1 VQIKDQDRTEKGT
14 LSIPIEISWTP
25 NSGRVFTKKALAL
38 AVSRFGAIIAVQ
50 HKLAPIQ
57 QITIRCTGK
66 EDVIAQVVGQI
77 REQYEGYVYGLAF
90 LDPNSN
96 PWSAKIPS
104 VAETSQSVSR
114 QLLECEACKTREL
127 VYLDGIQYE
136 VYYANGSLSLHC
148 KQCAVWTIWK
158 LAQHEDAIDPNT
170 RAAESD
176 LSPDAQSAGLP
187 RTHDERKRFRVRL
200 KKFKACI
207 RRPGFLE
214 DVVRVE
220 DVTRDGFRFVSH
232 KLYEKGASIQVA
244 IPYMAD
250 SPNIFVPAQII
261 RFRDLPRKK
270 GIEYGVAYL
279 EALVDPPADS

>member
-1 VQIKDQDRTEKGT
+1 VQIKDQDRTEKGS
-14 LSIPIEISWTP
+14 LSIPIEISWTAE
-25 NSGRVFTKKALAL
+25 SGRAFTKKAVAL
-38 AVSRFGAIIAVQ
+38 AIGRFGAIIAVHQ
-50 HKLAPIQ
+50 KLAPIQ
-57 QITIRCTGK
+57 QITISCTGK

-77 REQYEGYVYGLAF
+77 REQYEGYVYGLSF
-90 LDPNSN
+90 LDPNAN
-96 PWSAKIPS
+96 PWSATIPS
-104 VAETSQSVSR
+104 IAETAQSVSR

-127 VYLDGIQYE
+127 VYLDRIQSE
-136 VYYANGSLSLHC
+136 VFDANGSLSLHC

-158 LAQHEDAIDPNT
+158 LAQHEDTVEPNE
-170 RAAESD
+170 RAVGTD

-232 KLYEKGASIQVA
+232 KLYEKGSTIQVA
-244 IPYMAD
+244 IPFMPD

-270 GIEYGVAYL
+270 GTEYGVAYM
-279 EALVDPPADS
+279 EAPVDPPTDS

>member
-1 VQIKDQDRTEKGT
+1 MQIKDQDRTEKGT
-14 LSIPIEISWTP
+14 LSIPIEVSWTADT
-25 NSGRVFTKKALAL
+25 GRAFTKKAVAL
-38 AVSRFGAIIAVQ
+38 AISRFGAIIAVH
-50 HKLAPIQ
+50 HKLATIQ
-57 QITIRCTGK
+57 QITISCTGK
-66 EDVIAQVVGQI
+66 QDVIAQVVGQI

-90 LDPNSN
+90 LDPNAN

-104 VAETSQSVSR
+104 VAETAQSVSR

-136 VYYANGSLSLHC
+136 VFGANGSLARHC
-148 KQCAVWTIWK
+148 KQCSVWTIWK
-158 LAQHEDAIDPNT
+158 LAQHEDAVEPDPGDLLPDEQ
-170 RAAESD
+170 AA
-176 LSPDAQSAGLP
+176 ALP
-187 RTHDERKRFRVRL
+187 RTNDERKRFRVRL

-244 IPYMAD
+244 IPYMPD

-261 RFRDLPRKK
+261 RFRDLPRNK
-270 GIEYGVAYL
+270 GTEYGVAYL
-279 EALVDPPADS
+279 ETPVDPPTES